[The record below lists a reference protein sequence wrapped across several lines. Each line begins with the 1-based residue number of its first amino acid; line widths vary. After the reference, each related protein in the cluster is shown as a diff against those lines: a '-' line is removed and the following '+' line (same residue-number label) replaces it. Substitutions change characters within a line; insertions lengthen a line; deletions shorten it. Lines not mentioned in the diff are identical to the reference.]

1 MNLAK
6 IALLNE
12 EKKDANKTNEKNIYN
27 FSQTDRQI
35 TAINQAVIDA
45 EEALNYKV
53 NLFENLQ
60 TRDSKWAMFI
70 FSMIFFLIF
79 YFTVKLQ

>member
-70 FSMIFFLIF
+70 FSMFFFIFF

>member
-12 EKKDANKTNEKNIYN
+12 EKKDANKTNEKKIYN

>member
-6 IALLNE
+6 IALLNV

-70 FSMIFFLIF
+70 FSVIFF
-79 YFTVKLQ
+79 